1 MSIEQRL
8 KKLLSDCVGIDA
20 AQIKLTD
27 HLVTDLNM
35 DSLDL
40 VEIVMDIEN
49 EFKIQIEPT
58 EADLASTVSLI
69 IELINSKTKE

>member
-8 KKLLSDCVGIDA
+8 KKLLSDCVGIDTA
-20 AQIKLTD
+20 KIKLTD
-27 HLVTDLNM
+27 HLVTDLGM

-49 EFKIQIEPT
+49 EFKIRIEPA

-69 IELINSKTKE
+69 IDLIESKTKE

>member
-69 IELINSKTKE
+69 IELIISKTKE

>member
-8 KKLLSDCVGIDA
+8 KKLLSDCVGIDT

-27 HLVTDLNM
+27 HLVTDLGM

-49 EFKIQIEPT
+49 EFKIQIEPA

-69 IELINSKTKE
+69 IDLIKSKTKE

>member
-1 MSIEQRL
+1 MSIEHRL
-8 KKLLSDCVGIDA
+8 KKLLSDCVGVDA
-20 AQIKLTD
+20 AQINPTD

-49 EFKIQIEPT
+49 EFKIRIEPT
-58 EADLASTVSLI
+58 EADSASTVSLI
-69 IELINSKTKE
+69 LELIKSKTKE

>member
-20 AQIKLTD
+20 AQIRLTD
-27 HLVTDLNM
+27 HLVTDLGM
-35 DSLDL
+35 DSLSL

-49 EFKIQIEPT
+49 EFNIQIEST

-69 IELINSKTKE
+69 IDLIKSKTKE

>member
-8 KKLLSDCVGIDA
+8 KKLLGDCVDIDA

-27 HLVTDLNM
+27 HLVTDLGM

-49 EFKIQIEPT
+49 EFKIRIEPA

-69 IELINSKTKE
+69 IDLIKSKAKE

>member
-8 KKLLSDCVGIDA
+8 KKLLSECIGIDA

-49 EFKIQIEPT
+49 EFKIRIEPA
-58 EADLASTVSLI
+58 EADSASTVSLI
-69 IELINSKTKE
+69 IDLINSKTKE